1 MRKKG
6 NNRYSFRFYSG
17 LNLNQ
22 DKATKPQTVQIVRQG
37 KATPYWFKF
46 NPLYIIEKCLSDI
59 KRPSEKFSDG
69 IWLCACLERTGNF
82 DDVKAFEHVAFHD
95 VVVAFDHQA
104 AFEAHAYFFYIVFK
118 AFQRGKF
125 ASMNNDIVA
134 NQTDV

>member
-37 KATPYWFKF
+37 ETTPYWFKF

-69 IWLCACLERTGNF
+69 LWLWACLQRAGNF
-82 DDVKAFEHVAFHD
+82 DDVKAFQYVAFHD

-104 AFEAHAYFFYIVFK
+104 AFEAHADFFDVVFI
-118 AFQRGKF
+118 AFERGEF
-125 ASMNNDIVA
+125 AGVDNDVVA
-134 NQTDV
+134 D